1 MSNESIKQF
10 EDRVKNTIKKFNL
23 IDKNDKL
30 VVACSGGKDS
40 TTVLYLMK
48 KLGYNVEALTVDL
61 LIGDWSK
68 KNLDNLK
75 KFCKDNEIKLHEINI
90 RKELGYSICYIR
102 STIQSKTNL
111 NNCMICGVMK
121 RWLINKKAR
130 DLRATKLVTGH
141 NMDDEAQTIFMN
153 IINGNPKL
161 SLYLGPRSGV
171 RDKKF
176 IERIKPLYLCS
187 EEEVTQ
193 YSRMMNFPVLY
204 KPCPCSLNSF
214 RRKVK
219 NILDDYET
227 RNHSAKYNIVTTFLE
242 IKPKLKRLYK
252 DEEII
257 YCKSCGE
264 PARKDMCKVCRLM
277 SIVQN

>member
-1 MSNESIKQF
+1 MNKQF
-10 EDRVKNTIKKFNL
+10 INQFENKVKNTIEKFNL
-23 IDKNDKL
+23 ISEDDKI

-40 TTVLYLMK
+40 TVVLHILK
-48 KLGYNVEALTVDL
+48 KLGYSVEALTVDL
-61 LIGDWSK
+61 LIGEWSK

-121 RWLINKKAR
+121 RWLINKEAR
-130 DLRATKLVTGH
+130 KLGATKLVTGH

-176 IERIKPLYLCS
+176 TERIKPLYLCS

-193 YSRMMNFPVLY
+193 YSKMMNFPVLY

-214 RRKVK
+214 RRKIK

-227 RNHSAKYNIVTTFLE
+227 KNHDAKHNIVTTFLE
-242 IKPKLKRLYK
+242 IKPRLKKLYK
-252 DEEII
+252 DEKVI
-257 YCKSCGE
+257 YCKKCNE
-264 PARKDMCKVCRLM
+264 PSRKDLCKVCGLM